1 MNIILAPMEGVVDHL
16 MRDMLTR
23 IGGFDLCI
31 TEFVRVVDQK
41 LPARVFT
48 RLCPELLHGGK
59 TPAGTPVRVQLLG
72 QEPHWLAENA
82 LRAVELGSPGVDL
95 NFGCPAKAVNKS
107 RGGAVLLKETEQLY
121 RIVKAVRDAVPAD
134 VAVSAKIR
142 LGYDDTSLTLD
153 NAAAIAAAGA
163 SMLTVHARTKS
174 DGYRPPAYWPWIA
187 KIKQQVNIP
196 LAVNMSPLHFQ
207 QEGLKQKIQQLLLLH
222 KVSPE
227 LLELE
232 ITENTAMHDMEK
244 GSNHVLELQQMGI
257 RVSIDD
263 FGTGYSSL
271 AYLRRMPIDKIKID
285 RSFVMDMAGNDS
297 DMMIVKTMIKLAH
310 GLGKRILAEGVETA
324 VQLQLL
330 KGMSCDAMQGYL
342 VAKPLSETDALAF
355 CKKAV
360 SL

>member
-107 RGGAVLLKETEQLY
+107 RGGAVLLKETERLY
-121 RIVKAVRDAVPAD
+121 QIVKAVRDAVPAQFP
-134 VAVSAKIR
+134 VSAKIR

-187 KIKQQVNIP
+187 TIKRHVSIP
-196 LAVNMSPLHFQ
+196 LVANGEIWSASDANLCQ
-207 QEGLKQKIQQLLLLH
+207 QQADCQDIMLGRGALALPNLAQCIR
-222 KVSPE
+222 SGAP
-227 LLELE
+227 
-232 ITENTAMHDMEK
+232 AMPW
-244 GSNHVLELQQMGI
+244 SQV
-257 RVSIDD
+257 
-263 FGTGYSSL
+263 
-271 AYLRRMPIDKIKID
+271 
-285 RSFVMDMAGNDS
+285 
-297 DMMIVKTMIKLAH
+297 
-310 GLGKRILAEGVETA
+310 
-324 VQLQLL
+324 LQLL
-330 KGMSCDAMQGYL
+330 MQYSEYEISGDKGQYYANRIKQWFSYL
-342 VAKPLSETDALAF
+342 KLQYPQAAELFSQLRVLRKSAEILATLEQ
-355 CKKAV
+355 ARDQAAAQA
-360 SL
+360 